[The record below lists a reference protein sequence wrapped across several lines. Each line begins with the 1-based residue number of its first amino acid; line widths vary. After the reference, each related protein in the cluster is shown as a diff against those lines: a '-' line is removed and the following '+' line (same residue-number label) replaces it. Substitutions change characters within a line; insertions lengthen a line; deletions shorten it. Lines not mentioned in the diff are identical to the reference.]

1 MFRESWRLAQYHV
14 MRSMNQDEPSL
25 PSQKVL
31 NPTSGMAYP
40 HEEMSAYTQACSPS
54 LYREPLPD
62 GFTGYEHLE
71 NKNYLD
77 HSRPGG
83 PAMSPRIEITPTCE
97 HYQHVRDCLQAQP
110 VNIVPRPSL
119 TVPGHEGPSY
129 RELPC
134 LSPASS
140 NSSTSCHSEGL
151 SPWASPC
158 VSPSSVNTPADLC
171 PRLQNIHTSS
181 PRTSPGTSPRTSVTE
196 DSYLG
201 ARSPSPRPGS
211 RSTSPQGKRT
221 YDMSQSPSLVPRPRS
236 RSPSPH
242 GGYEDHHHAGQYGP
256 SSGLAEAMNGLNTGM
271 PGSIPTKIIKPNLD
285 YWPSPETQVDSCLFS
300 CEQDVK
306 SKPGAEPYFVIPPI
320 WPNQLASGHCSIP
333 AASLPSLEWPVP
345 SRNDQYELRI
355 EVQPK
360 PHHRAHYETEGSRGA
375 VKAPSG
381 GHPVVQLLGYRG
393 KDPLGLQI
401 FIGTADE
408 RILKP
413 HAFYQVH
420 RITGKTVTTTSYEKI
435 IHNTKVLEIPLEPK
449 NNMRAVIDC
458 AGILKLK
465 NADIELRKGET
476 DIGRKNTR
484 VRLVFRIH
492 IPQPGGQPVSL
503 QVASHPIECSQR
515 SAHELPMVEKQD
527 MDSCSVLGGQQMIV
541 TGQNFTSDSKVVFT
555 EKTHDGQHIWDVE
568 ATVDKDKSQANM
580 LFVEVPPYRDP
591 SVCHSVKVNFCVIN
605 GKRKRSQPQHFTYT
619 PLAVPSIKTEPIDDY
634 QSGQMGYAV
643 SQILGMSPQS
653 YYHSPRGLVNPDS
666 CLAAGMASC
675 QQVHSGLSPDPLF
688 QQPNPAIVYPRG
700 TKSLGSSPVLY
711 QQHGGMVV
719 HGTSPS
725 EPSHMG
731 SHQLSTSPGQHSSSS
746 PSSII
751 HFSPTNHLLRGGA
764 PPPEHQHIVYC
775 DSAPIAYHAVIQQQ
789 SYAPKVPGGRSPPGQ
804 GHASRCPP
812 AGDQGPALPGRVT
825 VKQENLD
832 QAYLDDVNEIIRKDL
847 TVHGRGQT

>member
-1 MFRESWRLAQYHV
+1 MTSICEDKDPNSLGITGDLSQVNQDELDFSELFVYPGC
-14 MRSMNQDEPSL
+14 NDFPGEDQDEPSL

-31 NPTSGMAYP
+31 NPTTGMAYP
-40 HEEMSAYTQACSPS
+40 HEDMSAYTQSCSPS

-62 GFTGYEHLE
+62 DLTGYEQLE

-97 HYQHVRDCLQAQP
+97 HYQHVRDCMQAQP
-110 VNIVPRPSL
+110 VNIIPRPSL

-158 VSPSSVNTPADLC
+158 VSPSSVHTPADLC

-201 ARSPSPRPGS
+201 AR
-211 RSTSPQGKRT
+211 
-221 YDMSQSPSLVPRPRS
+221 
-236 RSPSPH
+236 PSPH
-242 GGYEDHHHAGQYGP
+242 GGYEDHHHHHAGQYGL
-256 SSGLAEAMNGLNTGM
+256 SSGLAEAMNGLNTGL

-285 YWPSPETQVDSCLFS
+285 YWPSPETQADSCLFS

-320 WPNQLASGHCSIP
+320 WPNQLISGHCSIP

-355 EVQPK
+355 EMQPK

-375 VKAPSG
+375 VKAPNG

-420 RITGKTVTTTSYEKI
+420 RITGKTVTTTSYEKM

-492 IPQPGGQPVSL
+492 IPQAGGQPVSL

-527 MDSCSVLGGQQMIV
+527 MDSCSVLGGQQMIL

-591 SVCHSVKVNFCVIN
+591 SVCHSVKVNFYVIN

-619 PLAVPSIKTEPIDDY
+619 PLAVPSIKTEPLDDY

-643 SQILGMSPQS
+643 SQILGISPQS
-653 YYHSPRGLVNPDS
+653 YYHGPRGLVNPDS
-666 CLAAGMASC
+666 CLATGMASC
-675 QQVHSGLSPDPLF
+675 QQVHSGLPPDPLY
-688 QQPNPAIVYPRG
+688 QQQNPTIVYPRG
-700 TKSLGSSPVLY
+700 GKSLGGSPLLY

-725 EPSHMG
+725 EPPHMG
-731 SHQLSTSPGQHSSSS
+731 GHQLSTSPGQHSSSS
-746 PSSII
+746 PSSSII
-751 HFSPTNHLLRGGA
+751 HFSPTNHLLRAGA
-764 PPPEHQHIVYC
+764 PPPPST
-775 DSAPIAYHAVIQQQ
+775 SASCTVTPPPSPTTLSSSSSPTRPRCLEAGLRPGAGPRPGRAT
-789 SYAPKVPGGRSPPGQ
+789 APGSPPQ
-804 GHASRCPP
+804 VTRDPPHLVELPLSR
-812 AGDQGPALPGRVT
+812 RT
-825 VKQENLD
+825 
-832 QAYLDDVNEIIRKDL
+832 L
-847 TVHGRGQT
+847 TRPTWMMLMKS